1 MLLSATIGV
10 GTIVIIVLMLSLIRH
25 RKNRLTLLKRLPV
38 DQGTRKKVASELG
51 VEGIVAA
58 TVSTFDVLY
67 NTMKMSPYALNGID
81 HLHHAKGFNNLSD
94 MISFMKESIIQ
105 SESGSRTWR
114 SMIHKYKGYTGEE
127 IAIDSLQKA
136 GHEVDVPE
144 SGTQKG
150 YDVIVNECPYNIKVT
165 DNPPYIKEHLND
177 YRVFI

>member
-81 HLHHAKGFNNLSD
+81 WIF
-94 MISFMKESIIQ
+94 
-105 SESGSRTWR
+105 R
-114 SMIHKYKGYTGEE
+114 S
-127 IAIDSLQKA
+127 
-136 GHEVDVPE
+136 
-144 SGTQKG
+144 
-150 YDVIVNECPYNIKVT
+150 N
-165 DNPPYIKEHLND
+165 
-177 YRVFI
+177 